1 MIIKNLRIT
10 NFRNISEEIV
20 EFQKGITLIWGGN
33 GQGKTNLL
41 EAIYL
46 LSGRPS
52 FRGAQDNDLKKEGE
66 NGYYIAGVF
75 EEFPNENYQVEVG
88 YENGRGKK
96 IKQQGKEI
104 RKKIDLLLKV
114 PITLFFPGDLKI
126 IQGEPSAR
134 RRFLDN
140 IFLQVSSQHRRVF
153 VNYYRALMQRNS
165 LLKRIREGK
174 AASGDLSPWNRE
186 LIKWGRELTVLREKL
201 LLFME
206 EQLKSFYPEMSGEQA
221 KIKVE
226 YLPSLL
232 DEANLEKHFEDEKRR
247 GYTLLGPQVEDF
259 EIYLNN
265 RKARIN
271 VSQGEQKLL
280 SLCLRWGEA
289 LFLREQTGPPIF
301 LMDDALSS
309 LDSKRKSLLLKE
321 SSMFSQV
328 FITHTDN
335 LNHHFSASYQI
346 IGGSVV

>member
-1 MIIKNLRIT
+1 MILKNLKMS
-10 NFRNISEEIV
+10 NFRNISDEII
-20 EFQKGITLIWGGN
+20 EFQEGLNLIWGEN

-52 FRGAQDNDLKKEGE
+52 FRGAQDNDLKKEGG
-66 NGYYIAGVF
+66 NGYYIAGMF

-114 PITLFFPGDLKI
+114 PLTLFYPGDLKI
-126 IQGEPSAR
+126 IQGEPQAR

-153 VNYYRALMQRNS
+153 VNYYRALMQRNH
-165 LLKRIREGK
+165 LIKRIREGK
-174 AASGDLSPWNRE
+174 SGYGDLSPWNRE
-186 LIKWGRELTVLREKL
+186 LIKWGNELMVLREKL

-206 EQLKSFYPEMSGEQA
+206 EQLNGFYPEMSGESA
-221 KIKVE
+221 KIKVT
-226 YLPSLL
+226 YLSSKL
-232 DEANLEKHFEDEKRR
+232 DETNMEKHFEEEKRR

-259 EIYLNN
+259 EIYLNK
-265 RKARIN
+265 RTARIN
-271 VSQGEQKLL
+271 ASQGEQKLL

-289 LFLREQTGPPIF
+289 FFLREQTGPPIF

-309 LDSKRKSLLLKE
+309 LDSKRKLLLLKE
-321 SSMFSQV
+321 SAKFSQV
-328 FITHTDN
+328 FITHTDK
-335 LNHHFSASYQI
+335 LNHRFSGIYQV
-346 IGGSVV
+346 IGGRVV

>member
-1 MIIKNLRIT
+1 MILKNLRIS
-10 NFRNISEEIV
+10 NFRNISEEII
-20 EFQKGITLIWGGN
+20 EFKEGLNLIWGEN

-66 NGYYIAGVF
+66 NDYYIAGVL
-75 EEFPNENYQVEVG
+75 EEYEGDNYQVEIG
-88 YENGRGKK
+88 YENGRGKQ

-104 RKKIDLLLKV
+104 KRKIDLLLKV
-114 PITLFFPGDLKI
+114 PLTLFFPGDLKI

-153 VNYYRALMQRNS
+153 VNYYRALMQRNY

-174 AASGDLSPWNRE
+174 SADGDLSPWNRE
-186 LIKWGRELTVLREKL
+186 LIKWGSELTVLREKL

-206 EQLKSFYPEMSGEQA
+206 EQLNIFYPEMSGESA
-221 KIKVE
+221 KIKVT
-226 YLPSLL
+226 YLTSIL
-232 DEANLEKHFEDEKRR
+232 DEANLENHFEEEKRR
-247 GYTLLGPQVEDF
+247 GYTLLGPQVDDF

-265 RKARIN
+265 RTARIN
-271 VSQGEQKLL
+271 ASQGEQKLL

-309 LDSKRKSLLLKE
+309 LDSKRKLLLLKE
-321 SSMFSQV
+321 SSRFSQV
-328 FITHTDN
+328 FLTHTDK
-335 LNHHFSASYQI
+335 LNHHFSGSYQV
-346 IGGSVV
+346 IGGRVA